1 MAKMKTDTVHRILS
15 GLCRLR
21 HRHFSDLTHS
31 PERAALFCTPVLL
44 HADVAVAEKA
54 TNGSN

>member
-1 MAKMKTDTVHRILS
+1 VDFADFVIAI
-15 GLCRLR
+15 
-21 HRHFSDLTHS
+21 FSDLTHS
-31 PERAALFCTPVLL
+31 PERAALFCTSVLL